1 MSDVLS
7 IRARV
12 AQFAQLIA
20 SRDLAIVDALANP
33 NGFLMLGSEA
43 GERASGRAEIHA
55 LFQALFAKPYA
66 LAFDWPAPEVTVA
79 GDIAWVTAEGLMNV
93 VHPDRT
99 LPMPYRMVGIFER
112 VGEGWAWRLFSGSEP
127 APSPPEP
134 EG

>member
-1 MSDVLS
+1 MNDEPFIHAHLAEF
-7 IRARV
+7 AR
-12 AQFAQLIA
+12 LIA
-20 SRDLAIVDALANP
+20 ARDMAIVDALANP

-43 GERASGRAEIHA
+43 GERASGRAQIQA

-79 GDIAWVTAEGLMNV
+79 GDIAWVTAEGMMNV

-112 VGEGWAWRLFSGSEP
+112 GPEGWAWRLFSGSEP
-127 APSPPEP
+127 APPPMED
-134 EG
+134 